1 MGRTGK
7 LWASEH
13 SGVVPD
19 VITTAKSLGAGMPI
33 SAIIGRADIMEAP
46 HPGGLGGTYSG
57 NPLSCVAALA
67 ALDIITAP
75 SFLARAQAVGER
87 MRAALLAIQARHP
100 ALVGDV
106 RGLGPML
113 AMELVRDPATKAPW
127 MEATQAVTAAALKR
141 GVIALRAGLFSNC
154 VRLLPPLDIDDAL
167 VDEGMATLS
176 AAVDDA
182 VLAMGAARP

>member
-1 MGRTGK
+1 
-7 LWASEH
+7 
-13 SGVVPD
+13 
-19 VITTAKSLGAGMPI
+19 
-33 SAIIGRADIMEAP
+33 
-46 HPGGLGGTYSG
+46 
-57 NPLSCVAALA
+57 
-67 ALDIITAP
+67 
-75 SFLARAQAVGER
+75 
-87 MRAALLAIQARHP
+87 
-100 ALVGDV
+100 
-106 RGLGPML
+106 
-113 AMELVRDPATKAPW
+113 